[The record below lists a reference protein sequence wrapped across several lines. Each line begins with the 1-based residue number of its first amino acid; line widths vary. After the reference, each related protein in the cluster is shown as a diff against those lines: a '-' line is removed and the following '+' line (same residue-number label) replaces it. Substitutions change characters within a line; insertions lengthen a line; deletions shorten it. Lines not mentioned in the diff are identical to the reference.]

1 MTHNPWASGVGLRTT
16 RSLVTTSE
24 RSKAIGIT
32 TGMVGTTEER
42 KRRDQTKGNYCISP
56 PTHIHTHTHTHTHSS
71 LEDYCSLVLFPLSP
85 PGNRNDEYKA
95 RNVMHICLHTWTTWH
110 HAQTTCMHVVVQD
123 GMLSMHKGLA
133 MCGMLTKYLS
143 LCTNN
148 ISFVQDAMLSTHKA
162 SNVTCHLA
170 RTVGMH
176 VDMSCA
182 MGHSV

>member
-1 MTHNPWASGVGLRTT
+1 MTYNPWTSGVGLRTT

-32 TGMVGTTEER
+32 TGMVGTTEDEI
-42 KRRDQTKGNYCISP
+42 KQKVTTVLALTHTHTQT
-56 PTHIHTHTHTHTHSS
+56 HTHTHTHTHTLFSWR
-71 LEDYCSLVLFPLSP
+71 LVLFPLSP
-85 PGNRNDEYKA
+85 PGNRNDGYKA
-95 RNVMHICLHTWTTWH
+95 SNVMHICLHTWTTCP

-123 GMLSMHKGLA
+123 GMLSTHKGLA
-133 MCGMLTKYLS
+133 MCAMLTKCLS

-148 ISFVQDAMLSTHKA
+148 ISFVQDAMLSMHKA

-170 RTVGMH
+170 RTAHIH